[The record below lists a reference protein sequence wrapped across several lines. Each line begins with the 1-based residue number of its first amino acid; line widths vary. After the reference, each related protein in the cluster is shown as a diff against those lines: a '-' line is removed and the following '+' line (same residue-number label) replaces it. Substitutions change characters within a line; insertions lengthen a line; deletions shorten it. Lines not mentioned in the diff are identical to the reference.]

1 MGRDSAIIR
10 PIRAADLEPV
20 REPTRHGG
28 TGLTNLPPD
37 REGKLRVR
45 GFAVRAGGDRTAS
58 EALFTLSDDTARA
71 ASFGYAAL
79 GLAADDDE
87 VRWVTDP
94 DRSKLWAPRL

>member
-20 REPTRHGG
+20 LELTRRGG
-28 TGLTNLPPD
+28 TGLTDLPPD
-37 REGKLRVR
+37 RD
-45 GFAVRAGGDRTAS
+45 AIQ
-58 EALFTLSDDTARA
+58 ARA

-79 GLAADDDE
+79 GLGADDDE

-94 DRSKLWAPRL
+94 VRAKPWTPRL